1 MMTQPK
7 DEIIRAM
14 EYCVSGTGCF
24 ECAYFGRGGRCMAAL
39 RADALEL
46 IKTLDA
52 LYTAHLYD
60 QATPH
65 TKLVPVYHGKVLT
78 EEEAQEIEKR
88 AKDET

>member
-1 MMTQPK
+1 MRKTK
-7 DEIIRAM
+7 AEIIQAM
-14 EYCVSGTGCF
+14 EFCVTGRGCL
-24 ECAYFGRGGRCMAAL
+24 ECSYFAEGGRCMQVL
-39 RADALEL
+39 RVDALEL

-60 QATPH
+60 QTTPN